1 MAGGLQVNEQRK
13 RSASLGCVSLIAVFF
28 VAVATLG
35 LAYQSKPS
43 YLIDIGA
50 REDKPFVSGFNTREP
65 DLDAL
70 AKQHQTL
77 EGPTYRWTR
86 VNSYV
91 NLPGIGSQDITVTL
105 TIAAIPNPD
114 HQPVVF
120 VNEHQVPLTKTVIPA
135 GDAYFPVSFA
145 VPAAWFNDGNLHL
158 HIVSHTFNP
167 TGDSRNLGYRLDTV
181 KVEPLQKGFLP
192 FVRPPTDSF
201 LPLLLIVVLGVLI
214 LFSIGVPTSFGV
226 LGGFALTGSL
236 CYWLINDRLSLT
248 ILLQQD
254 FTKTLFFTW
263 LGVWVVA
270 EFGPRLYKKL
280 GLAVTRRESGWLAGL
295 FLLQFVLLYGV
306 MLHPQFVASDVGLDV
321 HNLQRVE
328 QGNYFFTTAL
338 PNGLLQPYPPSF
350 YLVLWPFTTLT
361 DNAEPTLINL
371 IQLVNAILQA
381 SGVFLIYYLAAM
393 LRQLPRQVTD
403 HDLIVRE
410 EMEHSWEVGTNWAG
424 LLACGVY
431 IVCRYVYYI
440 FSQGNVTN
448 LFGAWA
454 FLLFFTVT
462 AGTLGYFRT
471 QANLSTANLPAFSNI
486 VHYRRSN
493 KASMDSPPT
502 LPTQSELLIIDQDQE
517 LDTTSDSGEDRS
529 VTTPNT
535 LTLIIERWDK
545 QLKQTIWPRLRA
557 TLRYLL
563 PLLILVVV
571 LTSHYGV
578 FLFTN
583 VFMVITIGLLGLFGG
598 SRGRR
603 DALYLGIIYGLAL
616 LIAFFLYYSNF
627 TDIFAQQFS
636 SFSGISTN
644 KIPKTNSNSFDLI
657 VSLKRLYANSRDDFG
672 LAILLAAGG
681 GILLWLQSWWKA
693 RPQLDLAQTKPRHWL
708 KRSSLQLVNLLFGR
722 INSLNALLLSLFL
735 TSSLFALLSEIVG
748 LESRYQLYLLPLIA
762 LASGSLLGRLWRS
775 SFAGVIMVSSL
786 FLFQLLVTISYWLS
800 RITYYPG

>member
-1 MAGGLQVNEQRK
+1 
-13 RSASLGCVSLIAVFF
+13 
-28 VAVATLG
+28 
-35 LAYQSKPS
+35 
-43 YLIDIGA
+43 
-50 REDKPFVSGFNTREP
+50 
-65 DLDAL
+65 
-70 AKQHQTL
+70 
-77 EGPTYRWTR
+77 
-86 VNSYV
+86 
-91 NLPGIGSQDITVTL
+91 
-105 TIAAIPNPD
+105 
-114 HQPVVF
+114 
-120 VNEHQVPLTKTVIPA
+120 
-135 GDAYFPVSFA
+135 
-145 VPAAWFNDGNLHL
+145 
-158 HIVSHTFNP
+158 
-167 TGDSRNLGYRLDTV
+167 
-181 KVEPLQKGFLP
+181 
-192 FVRPPTDSF
+192 
-201 LPLLLIVVLGVLI
+201 
-214 LFSIGVPTSFGV
+214 
-226 LGGFALTGSL
+226 
-236 CYWLINDRLSLT
+236 
-248 ILLQQD
+248 
-254 FTKTLFFTW
+254 
-263 LGVWVVA
+263 
-270 EFGPRLYKKL
+270 
-280 GLAVTRRESGWLAGL
+280 
-295 FLLQFVLLYGV
+295 

-462 AGTLGYFRT
+462 AGTLGYFRR

-486 VHYRRSN
+486 VHYRRSQ
-493 KASMDSPPT
+493 KAITDSPLT
-502 LPTQSELLIIDQDQE
+502 LSTQSSQPELLIADQDQE
-517 LDTTSDSGEDRS
+517 LNIALDPSKDKPVTIPTTLI
-529 VTTPNT
+529 V
-535 LTLIIERWDK
+535 IIERWDK
-545 QLKQTIWPRLRA
+545 QLKQIIWPRLRS

-563 PLLILVVV
+563 PLLILIVV

-616 LIAFFLYYSNF
+616 LIAFFLYYSHF

-636 SFSGISTN
+636 SFGGNSNN
-644 KIPKTNSNSFDLI
+644 KTPKTNTNSFDLI
-657 VSLKRLYANSRDDFG
+657 ASLKRLYANSRDDFG

-681 GILLWLQSWWKA
+681 GILLWLQSWWQT
-693 RPQLDLAQTKPRHWL
+693 RPHLELAQTKPQQWL
-708 KRSSLQLVNLLFGR
+708 KSSSLQLANLLFGR

-800 RITYYPG
+800 RVTYYPG